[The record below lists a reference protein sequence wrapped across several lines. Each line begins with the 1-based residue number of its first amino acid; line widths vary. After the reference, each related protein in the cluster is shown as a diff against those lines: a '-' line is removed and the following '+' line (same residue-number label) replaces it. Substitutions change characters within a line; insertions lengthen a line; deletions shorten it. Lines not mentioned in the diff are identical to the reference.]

1 MRHQLPTAATVH
13 IDPQVVRVLHRVGNP
28 SDPHNIAIGPSHDS
42 RISKDAD
49 VVLFDLK
56 QIKRKRPLHYI
67 REECRLRARGT
78 VRFYMSALLIDNLIQ
93 GVDVGCDQGINAD
106 CGMALPFARR

>member
-13 IDPQVVRVLHRVGNP
+13 IDPQVVRVLGRVGSP

-42 RISKDAD
+42 RISKDAA

-56 QIKRKRPLHYI
+56 QVERKYPLRYI
-67 REECRLRARGT
+67 REECRLRARSA
-78 VRFYMSALLIDNLIQ
+78 VRFYMRALLIDNLIQ
-93 GVDVGCDQGINAD
+93 RVDVGCEQGINAT
-106 CGMALPFARR
+106 